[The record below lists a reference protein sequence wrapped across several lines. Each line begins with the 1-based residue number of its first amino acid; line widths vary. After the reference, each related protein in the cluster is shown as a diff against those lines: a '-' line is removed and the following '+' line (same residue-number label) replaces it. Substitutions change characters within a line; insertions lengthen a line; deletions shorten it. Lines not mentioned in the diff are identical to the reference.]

1 MTMDQEPPLAWVQAY
16 GKNIQ
21 SQHGEDGIIDELFK
35 RIGNAN
41 KWCVEFG
48 ALNGTHHSNSWH
60 AVMEEGYSGVLIEA
74 DPTYFE
80 KLQQVYK
87 DTPRAYC
94 MNEFVEFE
102 GSKRLDALLAR
113 TPIPKDFDLLS
124 IDIDG
129 NDYHVWDSL
138 TEYRPRAV
146 LIEFNPTIPNDIS
159 FVQPRDMSVQQGSS
173 LLALQELGKAKGY
186 RLAAVVGV
194 NGFFV
199 LEELFSKL
207 GLAPATLDE
216 MYPDTMYH
224 TRLFQLYDGTLVL
237 DGYQELLWRHQP
249 LRQEDVQALP
259 AHKRK
264 YLSGVSSGGF
274 MRTFKYYARK
284 FPLYSAVQ
292 RVRKNMK

>member
-1 MTMDQEPPLAWVQAY
+1 MDQEPPLAWVQAY

-146 LIEFNPTIPNDIS
+146 LIEFNP
-159 FVQPRDMSVQQGSS
+159 
-173 LLALQELGKAKGY
+173 
-186 RLAAVVGV
+186 
-194 NGFFV
+194 
-199 LEELFSKL
+199 
-207 GLAPATLDE
+207 
-216 MYPDTMYH
+216 
-224 TRLFQLYDGTLVL
+224 
-237 DGYQELLWRHQP
+237 
-249 LRQEDVQALP
+249 
-259 AHKRK
+259 
-264 YLSGVSSGGF
+264 
-274 MRTFKYYARK
+274 
-284 FPLYSAVQ
+284 
-292 RVRKNMK
+292 